1 MHTSE
6 TLRSPHFRYWRMDA
20 GGRAR
25 AGFNSFCA
33 DYHEQDRVGVV
44 SPRLE
49 DGVLGAGYALLALTT
64 AFYDAQRARAADV
77 AANGGQGDF
86 FIYPQHFAIIG
97 ADKVGVATGAGRL
110 NLSLDEAGIGGAWA
124 WLDVWPASNWLTA
137 PPAAVAM
144 LQTVFNF
151 QINRLFWPQDFKA
164 APPKRNPAI
173 DPLPDYARKLLKARL
188 KSVYYYNTSAP
199 TVAISAAQPAADI
212 VQASIGRL
220 PTAVQRTLPADQV
233 QPAGADPGAD
243 GYPYREQYR
252 QVSVDDFLQE
262 MDACFH

>member
-77 AANGGQGDF
+77 AANGGQG
-86 FIYPQHFAIIG
+86 ISSSTRNISRSLARTKSGWRRARG
-97 ADKVGVATGAGRL
+97 A
-110 NLSLDEAGIGGAWA
+110 
-124 WLDVWPASNWLTA
+124 
-137 PPAAVAM
+137 
-144 LQTVFNF
+144 
-151 QINRLFWPQDFKA
+151 
-164 APPKRNPAI
+164 
-173 DPLPDYARKLLKARL
+173 
-188 KSVYYYNTSAP
+188 
-199 TVAISAAQPAADI
+199 
-212 VQASIGRL
+212 
-220 PTAVQRTLPADQV
+220 
-233 QPAGADPGAD
+233 
-243 GYPYREQYR
+243 
-252 QVSVDDFLQE
+252 
-262 MDACFH
+262 